1 MTLTSLFTLTAVMAF
16 SVEDKRVIK
25 SLRQNKRYGAKQL
38 LKIFPNKGWTL
49 EGLKKL
55 IHKID
60 ATGSFA
66 HQPGSSESSTNSVH

>member
-1 MTLTSLFTLTAVMAF
+1 MAF